1 LKTPDLHINKE
12 LLSALKTKYFSDGNK
27 TLPLNKGN
35 YLFKQ
40 NQLNNRL
47 YLVTKGTVA
56 GYLISESGNKHE
68 VFRSTKNMFV
78 GVHSFFAGKHLAY
91 ASVIALEDC
100 SISYIEYEDLE
111 KFADNNYHSDFLPI
125 IVHELSARQR
135 FSKDI
140 MLEKEDALKK
150 LYHSEKMSTLGQMA
164 AGLAHELNNAIG
176 VLNGNSEWIAKEVQ
190 DYLKDAVSNEVFTD
204 FEEGFKA
211 GQNTS
216 SQAIREN
223 KKRIEKKFKLP
234 GFIAKRLAKL
244 NYNDKQV
251 KQVSKLE
258 NIDEVTSKKQQVW
271 ELGVAL
277 HDMIVSSK
285 HAVHV
290 LKSIKQLSTA
300 DQERCKLNINNTLN
314 ETLVLLK
321 NVIREINIDLQLGE
335 LPEIMANNGEL
346 IQIWVNIIK
355 NGCESMINAKTENP
369 LLIVCTK
376 STTKNII
383 IEISD
388 NGPGIP
394 IELQKK
400 IFQPNFTTKKG
411 GLSFGLGLG
420 LSIVQ
425 RLIDSYNGKIKVDSN
440 PGNTKFTIQI
450 PIT

>member
-1 LKTPDLHINKE
+1 MKTPDLHINKE
-12 LLSALKTKYFSDGNK
+12 LLAELKAKYFCDGEK
-27 TLPLNKGN
+27 SLILKKGD

-40 NQLNNRL
+40 NELNNKL

-56 GYLISESGNKHE
+56 GYLISESGTKHE
-68 VFRSTKNMFV
+68 VFRSATDMFV
-78 GVHSFFAGKHLAY
+78 GVHSFFAGNHLAY

-100 SISYIEYEDLE
+100 NISYIEYEDLE
-111 KFADNNYHSDFLPI
+111 KFAGNNYHSDFLPI

-140 MLEKEDALKK
+140 MLEKEHAMKK

-176 VLNGNSEWIAKEVQ
+176 VLNGNSEWIAKEIQ
-190 DYLKDAVSNEVFTD
+190 EYLKNAISNDVFND
-204 FEEGFKA
+204 FEQGFKT
-211 GQNTS
+211 GQTTS
-216 SQAIREN
+216 SQSIRESR
-223 KKRIEKKFKLP
+223 KRIEKKFKLP

-251 KQVSKLE
+251 KEVSKLE
-258 NIDEVTSKKQQVW
+258 NIDEVTSNKQQVW

-300 DQERCKLNINNTLN
+300 DQERCELNVNNTIN
-314 ETLVLLK
+314 ESLILLK
-321 NVIREINIDLQLGE
+321 NVVREINLDLKLGD
-335 LPEIMANNGEL
+335 LPDIMANNGEL
-346 IQIWVNIIK
+346 IQVWVNIIK

-369 LLIVCTK
+369 TLIVSTK
-376 STTKNII
+376 STSKNITV
-383 IEISD
+383 EISD

-394 IELQKK
+394 TELKNK

-425 RLIDSYNGKIKVDSN
+425 RLIDSYNGKIKVDSKA
-440 PGNTKFTIQI
+440 GNTKFTIQI
-450 PIT
+450 PTT